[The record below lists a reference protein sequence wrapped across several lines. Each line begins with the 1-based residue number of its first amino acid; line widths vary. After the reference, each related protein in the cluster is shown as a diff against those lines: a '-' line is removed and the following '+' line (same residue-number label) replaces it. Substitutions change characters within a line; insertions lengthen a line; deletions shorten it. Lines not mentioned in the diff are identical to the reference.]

1 MDDPD
6 LERKLDRF
14 KFDTTRKMKVPAPHE
29 SGPSRWSQDIVGTFV
44 IGCLL
49 VVVIAVF
56 GAIETVRDGRRPI
69 VEVAVVVGVTA
80 VLIAVLVARLR
91 RRPR

>member
-1 MDDPD
+1 M
-6 LERKLDRF
+6 ERKLDRF
-14 KFDTTRKMKVPAPHE
+14 KFDTARKMNVPAPYE
-29 SGPSRWSQDIVGTFV
+29 SGPSRWSQDFVGTFV
-44 IGCLL
+44 MGCLL

-69 VEVAVVVGVTA
+69 VEVAVVVGVIT
-80 VLIAVLVARLR
+80 VLIALLITRLR